1 MTDLFWPGDERAGEL
16 MSEATL
22 LDAMVQVENAW
33 LDALVVSGLAPALS
47 DSDLTGLVTSDDV
60 DELARLAEATG
71 NPVPALVAMLRART
85 GLDSATWLHRGLTS
99 QDVLDTALVL
109 ALRAVLDRLLDEL
122 RSHVIA
128 LSILAERHA
137 STPMVGR
144 TLTQHA
150 VPTTF
155 GAVAAGWLDGIL
167 DAADLVVDARALLPV
182 QLGGAVGTLAASTE
196 LASLRGLDDAPFVAA
211 ELVTITAE
219 ALGLRELRPWP
230 TSRGPVTRTADA
242 LVSCTDAW
250 GHVATDVATLSRTE
264 IAELVEPVAE
274 GRGGSSTMPH
284 KHNPILSVLIRRT
297 AVAAPALAST
307 LHLASATAGDQRPDG
322 VWHAEW
328 STLHTLGRRTVVAAS
343 QTTELLQGLHVDAE
357 RMSATLDHSAD
368 DVLAERRVIAELLD
382 EKADPD
388 PTTYLG
394 IAEDLVAGAVDR
406 ARIFLEENA

>member
-16 MSEATL
+16 MSQATL

-85 GLDSATWLHRGLTS
+85 GIDSATWLHRGLTS
-99 QDVLDTALVL
+99 QDVLDTALML
-109 ALRAVLDRLLDEL
+109 TLRAVLDRLLDEL
-122 RSHVIA
+122 RSQVIA

-182 QLGGAVGTLAASTE
+182 QLGGAVGTLAASSE

-219 ALGLRELRPWP
+219 ALGLRELRPWH

-242 LVSCTDAW
+242 LVSSTDAW

-264 IAELVEPVAE
+264 IAELAEPEAE

-284 KHNPILSVLIRRT
+284 KHNPILSVLVRRA

-322 VWHAEW
+322 AWHAEW
-328 STLHTLGRRTVVAAS
+328 STLHTLARRTVVAAS

-357 RMSATLDHSAD
+357 RMGATLDHSAD

>member
-16 MSEATL
+16 MSQATL

-85 GLDSATWLHRGLTS
+85 GIDSATWLHRGLTS
-99 QDVLDTALVL
+99 QDVLDTALML
-109 ALRAVLDRLLDEL
+109 TLRAVLDRLLDEL
-122 RSHVIA
+122 RSQVIA

-182 QLGGAVGTLAASTE
+182 QLGGAVGTLAASSE

-219 ALGLRELRPWP
+219 ALGLRELRPWH

-242 LVSCTDAW
+242 LVSSTDAW

-264 IAELVEPVAE
+264 IAELAEPEAE

-284 KHNPILSVLIRRT
+284 KHNPILSVLVRRA

-322 VWHAEW
+322 AWHAEW

-357 RMSATLDHSAD
+357 RMGATLDHSAD